1 MEKNHTTEK
10 PLPVT
15 AARRALGKV
24 LITLE
29 ESSGSLF
36 VKGGEALQ
44 EHTLQLILHDMQIS
58 VPK

>member
-1 MEKNHTTEK
+1 MSISLISSLFDISEDMG
-10 PLPVT
+10 
-15 AARRALGKV
+15 GKV
-24 LITLE
+24 LQTSE

>member
-1 MEKNHTTEK
+1 MSILLISGLFDISEDTG
-10 PLPVT
+10 
-15 AARRALGKV
+15 GKV
-24 LITLE
+24 LLILE

-44 EHTLQLILHDMQIS
+44 EHTLELILHDMQIS

>member
-1 MEKNHTTEK
+1 MSISLISGLFDISEDTG
-10 PLPVT
+10 
-15 AARRALGKV
+15 GKV
-24 LITLE
+24 LQTLE

-44 EHTLQLILHDMQIS
+44 EHTLQLIVHDIQIS